1 MSREIAQDIDG
12 LEEKKQGLFIADDY
26 TGKGT
31 LFVDTRDEEPAVYAY
46 HENNAIDLPD
56 SALPDSV
63 KEFKAHVAAQ
73 GTQKLFN
80 FVKNLNNHTTGEP
93 E

>member
-1 MSREIAQDIDG
+1 MAVTLSKEIVSEIEE
-12 LEEKKQGLFIADDY
+12 LEEKKPGLFIAQDY

-31 LFVDTRDEEPAVYAY
+31 LFVDTRKDEPAVYAY
-46 HENNAIDLPD
+46 HDGNSIDLPD
-56 SALPDSV
+56 NVLPDSV

-80 FVKNLNNHTTGEP
+80 FTETGEKQ
-93 E
+93 